1 MGMLSNRQLRGLI
14 VAGLAAFGFFCVFT
28 GAAADQQTELIARG
42 KITYRVYCRNCH
54 GDVGKGDGKL
64 VDILRVKPTDLTQI
78 SKKNDGTF
86 PFDRVYKIID
96 GRQEIVSHGDMPLW
110 GQAFQESTGNEDE
123 TRGKILQ
130 LIEFLKSIQ
139 DGGTKQAAARPGS

>member
-1 MGMLSNRQLRGLI
+1 MGMLRTRQLRGLI
-14 VAGLAAFGFFCVFT
+14 VAGLATFGLFCAFI
-28 GAAADQQTELIARG
+28 GAADGQQTELIARG

-64 VDILRVKPTDLTQI
+64 VDILRSKPTDLTQI

-86 PFDRVYKIID
+86 PFDRVYRIID
-96 GRQEIVSHGDMPLW
+96 GREEVVSHGDMPLW

-123 TRGKILQ
+123 TRGKIMQ

-139 DGGTKQAAARPGS
+139 DEGTKQAAAKPGS

>member
-1 MGMLSNRQLRGLI
+1 MGMLRTRQLRGLI
-14 VAGLAAFGFFCVFT
+14 VAGLATFGFFCVFT
-28 GAAADQQTELIARG
+28 GAAGGQQTELIARG
-42 KITYRVYCRNCH
+42 RVTYRVYCRNCH

-64 VDILRVKPTDLTQI
+64 VEILRSTPADLTQI

-96 GRQEIVSHGDMPLW
+96 GRQEVVSHGDMPLW

-139 DGGTKQAAARPGS
+139 DGGTKQAAAKPGS